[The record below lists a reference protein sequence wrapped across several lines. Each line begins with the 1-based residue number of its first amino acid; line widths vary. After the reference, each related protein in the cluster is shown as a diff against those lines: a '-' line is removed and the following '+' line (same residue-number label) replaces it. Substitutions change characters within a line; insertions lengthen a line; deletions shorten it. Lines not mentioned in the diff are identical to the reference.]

1 MAQTTYKLEGLPSIP
16 NSKVAIFLSKWH
28 REHSQRM
35 VDKCSAVLKEH
46 GCAQIETHLMP
57 GCLEIPL
64 AVRRIAQRTP
74 DLDAAVVFGVILKG
88 DTYHFDMVKD
98 LCMSGLERVMFEFD
112 LPIINEVLPVNR
124 IEDVIVRSSDDNR
137 NKGLE
142 AAAAAIEV
150 IDWRRKHPRRVG

>member
-1 MAQTTYKLEGLPSIP
+1 MAQTTYLLEGLPKIA

-28 REHSQRM
+28 REHSERM
-35 VDKCSAVLKEH
+35 VERCVAVLRQH
-46 GCAQIETHLMP
+46 GCDMIEQHLLP

-64 AVRRIAQRTP
+64 AVRRVAQRNP
-74 DLDAAVVFGVILKG
+74 DLDAAIVFGVILKG

-98 LCMSGLERVMFEFD
+98 LCMSGLERVMFEYD
-112 LPIINEVLPVNR
+112 LPIINEVLPVSR
-124 IEDVIVRSSDDNR
+124 IEDVIARSSDDDK

-150 IDWRRKHPRRVG
+150 IDWRRKNPRRVG

>member
-1 MAQTTYKLEGLPSIP
+1 MAQTTYRLEGLPTIAD
-16 NSKVAIFLSKWH
+16 SKVAIFLSKWH
-28 REHSQRM
+28 REHSERM
-35 VDKCSAVLKEH
+35 VEKCVAVLRGQ
-46 GCAQIETHLMP
+46 GCSDIQTHLMP

-64 AVRRIAQRTP
+64 AVRRVAQRTP
-74 DLDAAVVFGVILKG
+74 DLDAAIVFGVILKG

-124 IEDVIVRSSDDNR
+124 IEDVIVRSSDDNK

-142 AAAAAIEV
+142 AAAAAVEV
-150 IDWRRKHPRRVG
+150 IDWRRKNPK